1 MMVKIK
7 EKVKKVYFIG
17 IGGIGMSALARY
29 YASKGYR
36 VAGYDSTP
44 SQLTHQLENEGISV
58 HYTDSIKSIPY
69 EFINDP
75 KETLVIYTPAIPK
88 AHNEFNFFLS
98 NGFELVKRA
107 KDLGCISNSCIT
119 AAVSGTHGKT
129 STSALLAH
137 LLASTPEGCNAFL
150 GGISKNFNSNLVLK
164 DKGANR
170 LVVEADE
177 FDRSFHHLNP
187 MLAIVT
193 SVDADHLDIY
203 NTHQEVKQAFAKFID
218 NIKPNGI
225 LIIKKDVEDIANHK
239 NDITKYTYSL
249 AEKADFYAKK
259 IVNTNGK
266 YHFDLVTPKGT
277 IENIELGVLG
287 RYNVENA
294 IAASAAAIAWGIDIN
309 ILIEGL
315 KSFKGIARRFDLQ
328 FNGKR
333 SVYIDDYAHH
343 PEEINAAIGSVR
355 EMFPTRKITGVFQP
369 HLYSRTRDFAEGFAK
384 SLSLLDELILLD
396 IYPAREEPI
405 PGITSEIILNK
416 VTCNCKRL
424 CQLDNLIDCIKSLDI
439 DVLIT
444 MGAGNIDNAIGEIVN
459 HLKEKEEVI

>member
-1 MMVKIK
+1 MVNRKDNFKRI
-7 EKVKKVYFIG
+7 YFIG

-29 YASKGYR
+29 YASKGYH

-44 SQLTHQLENEGISV
+44 SQLTRQLEKEGISV
-58 HYTDSIKSIPY
+58 HYTDSINSIPT
-69 EFINDP
+69 EFVEDP

-88 AHNEFNFFLS
+88 AHIEFNYFQS
-98 NGFELVKRA
+98 NGFEMVKRA
-107 KDLGCISNSCIT
+107 KDLGCISSSCVT

-137 LLASTPEGCNAFL
+137 LLASTPQGCNAFL
-150 GGISKNFNSNLVLK
+150 GGISKNFNSNLVLN

-203 NTHQEVKQAFAKFID
+203 NTHQEVKKAFAQFID
-218 NIKPNGI
+218 NIKPNGV
-225 LIIKKDVEDIANHK
+225 LIIKKGIEDIANHK
-239 NDITKYTYSL
+239 NNITKYTYSL
-249 AEKADFYAKK
+249 AEKADFYAQN

-266 YHFDLVTPKGT
+266 YHFNLITPNGT

-294 IAASAAAIAWGIDIN
+294 IAAAAAAIAWGIDIDV
-309 ILIEGL
+309 LVQGL

-328 FNGKR
+328 YNGAK

-343 PEEINAAIGSVR
+343 PEEIKAALNSVR
-355 EMFPTRKITGVFQP
+355 EMFPTRRITGVFQP
-369 HLYSRTRDFAEGFAK
+369 HLYSRTRDFAEDFAK

-405 PGITSEIILNK
+405 PGITSEIILNN
-416 VTCNCKRL
+416 VTCNSKRL
-424 CQLDNLIDCIKSLDI
+424 CHLADLIDCLKHSDI
-439 DVLIT
+439 DILVT
-444 MGAGNIDNAIGEIVN
+444 MGAGNIDNAIGDIVN
-459 HLKEKEEVI
+459 ILKQKEEAL